1 MIYRRR
7 KVETRKSK
15 INRLNK
21 ALDSYKTMLN
31 NKDYEF
37 MHKFAKEK
45 IKEIESELKELNDI
59 DNE

>member
-1 MIYRRR
+1 M
-7 KVETRKSK
+7 ETRKSK

-31 NKDYEF
+31 NKEYEF